1 MEQASRL
8 GSRTQ
13 FYSPHLESHCTRF
26 SRWYQ
31 YYGLLRGVPLY
42 TTIWHHIQKAVILVS
57 TNMWSSHAPA
67 HQNLSD
73 ALLGKERDEQ
83 LKHSVT
89 TAAESGFGPRWK
101 KFSLPSKSG
110 LNKDLSNK
118 SEGLALSWRETWA
131 WSGKVNWY
139 NRQIMLL
146 PGKTKI
152 LLHAT

>member
-13 FYSPHLESHCTRF
+13 FYPPHLESHCTRF

-31 YYGLLRGVPLY
+31 YYGFLRCVPLY

-89 TAAESGFGPRWK
+89 TVAESGFGPRWK
-101 KFSLPSKSG
+101 KFRPPPLAHQARVDRIKIFSINRKDWLSVEERTG
-110 LNKDLSNK
+110 L
-118 SEGLALSWRETWA
+118 GLKGLIGTID
-131 WSGKVNWY
+131 K
-139 NRQIMLL
+139 
-146 PGKTKI
+146 
-152 LLHAT
+152 